1 LVIKSNT
8 GGFKMVKK
16 VIIGTIAVF
25 VAWMVL
31 DALIHQVIL
40 GAAYKATAELWRPM
54 EEMKNVLMVIVV
66 LISAV
71 VFVYIYAEFVAKK
84 SMNTAIKYGII
95 FGIGVGISMGY
106 GTYAVMDIPYFMAL
120 TWFLGTVVETTL
132 GGMLLGIIVK
142 E

>member
-1 LVIKSNT
+1 
-8 GGFKMVKK
+8 MVKK

-40 GAAYKATAELWRPM
+40 SSAYKATADLWRPM
-54 EEMKNVLMVIVV
+54 EEMKNVLMVIVI
-66 LISAV
+66 LISAI

-132 GGMLLGIIVK
+132 GGMLLGIIFK

>member
-1 LVIKSNT
+1 
-8 GGFKMVKK
+8 MVKK

-40 GAAYKATAELWRPM
+40 SSAYKATADLWRPM
-54 EEMKNVLMVIVV
+54 EERKNVLMVIVI
-66 LISAV
+66 LISAI
-71 VFVYIYAEFVAKK
+71 VFVYIYAEFVARK
-84 SMNTAIKYGII
+84 SMNTAIKFGII
-95 FGIGVGISMGY
+95 FGIGAGISMGY
-106 GTYAVMDIPYFMAL
+106 GAYAVMEIPYFMAL

-132 GGMLLGIIVK
+132 AGMLLGIIFK

>member
-1 LVIKSNT
+1 
-8 GGFKMVKK
+8 MVKK
-16 VIIGTIAVF
+16 VIIGSIAVF

-40 GAAYKATAELWRPM
+40 GSAYQATADLWRPM

-66 LISAV
+66 LISAI

-84 SMNTAIKYGII
+84 SMNAAIKYGII
-95 FGIGVGISMGY
+95 FGIGAGISMGY

-132 GGMLLGIIVK
+132 AGMLLGIIFK

>member
-1 LVIKSNT
+1 
-8 GGFKMVKK
+8 MVKK

-40 GAAYKATAELWRPM
+40 SSAYKATADLWRPM

-66 LISAV
+66 LISAI

-84 SMNTAIKYGII
+84 SMNTAIKFGII
-95 FGIGVGISMGY
+95 FGIGAGISMGY
-106 GTYAVMDIPYFMAL
+106 GTYAVMEIPYFMAL

-132 GGMLLGIIVK
+132 AGMLLGIIFK

>member
-1 LVIKSNT
+1 
-8 GGFKMVKK
+8 MVKK
-16 VIIGTIAVF
+16 VIIASIAVF

-31 DALIHQVIL
+31 DAIIHQVIL
-40 GAAYKATAELWRPM
+40 GSAYRATADLWRPM
-54 EEMKNVLMVIVV
+54 AEMKNVLMVIVV
-66 LISAV
+66 LISAI